1 MSVKKA
7 LLLLA
12 LAFALAPLSVL
23 ADTLDFTINVT
34 NSNALGGT
42 ISYAGGA
49 SPLVGT
55 NIVVDTVTDKTTG
68 ITYDL
73 GDGPLTQPGVLSFTT
88 GASTGGWNFGPG
100 GSITITAGCI
110 DSDKDDADFCAPFP
124 DDTLASG
131 ALGANVFLKGTI
143 SSATVVGNGGSFNV
157 SVVFGNDQKDVNLL
171 SLFGITPPAGWS
183 AGANVS
189 FDITP
194 GVTPGS
200 AFTSSS
206 LSSGDVVN
214 SPVVPEPSSL
224 LLLGS
229 GLLGLGGVIRRRIF
243 GV

>member
-1 MSVKKA
+1 MSVKRA

-34 NSNALGGT
+34 NSNAMGGT

-73 GDGPLTQPGVLSFTT
+73 ADSGTTGFGVLNFTT
-88 GASTGGWNFGPG
+88 GAGTGGWNFGAG
-100 GSITITAGCI
+100 GSISITAPCI
-110 DSDKDDADFCAPFP
+110 DSDSDNADACF

-131 ALGANVFLKGTI
+131 ALGPNVFLKGTI
-143 SSATVVGNGGSFNV
+143 SSATVLGTGGAFNV
-157 SVVFGNDQKDVNLL
+157 SVVFGSDQKDVNLL
-171 SLFGITPPAGWS
+171 TLFGITPPVNWN

-189 FDITP
+189 FEINP
-194 GVTPGS
+194 AVTPGG

-214 SPVVPEPSSL
+214 SPTPEPGSL

-243 GV
+243 GA